1 MTLQHVLAA
10 LCFLVCVALL
20 VHQWIGA
27 RQQARLHQ
35 WWRARAARVRFAWTR
50 LRQGWRQRT
59 QTRQAKDLAER
70 EAADLIERARRGAD
84 RDDNVVRPGRF
95 GNRRKDL
102 H

>member
-10 LCFLVCVALL
+10 LGFLVCVALL

-27 RQQARLHQ
+27 RQQARLHL
-35 WWRARAARVRFAWTR
+35 WWRARAAGLRFAWTR
-50 LRQGWRQRT
+50 LRQGWRQRS
-59 QTRQAKDLAER
+59 QTRQAKDQAER
-70 EAADLIERARRGAD
+70 EAADLIERARRGAG
-84 RDDNVVRPGRF
+84 RDDNVVRRGRF